1 MGGGHGPHTTPNMN
15 NMQETDEEMQ
25 GKIQLIETIK
35 YNPNMFHID
44 ICDPVA
50 LCNVM
55 GGVPTLVTTAGGAA
69 LSYGYYAAQVRT
81 YNMHSNIRRTQ
92 GRLLIGSLMG
102 LAFGYVKFGDRQ
114 RVHNAYVAERL
125 RARYPESVNLHEQ
138 DLWRFK
144 GVKAPHSYYKWA

>member
-1 MGGGHGPHTTPNMN
+1 MGGGHGVHTTPNMN

-44 ICDPVA
+44 LMDPVA
-50 LCNVM
+50 VCTVM
-55 GGVPTLVTTAGGAA
+55 GGAPTLATTFGGAA
-69 LSYGYYAAQVRT
+69 LSYGYYAAQVRP

-92 GRLLIGSLMG
+92 GRLLLGSLMG
-102 LAFGYVKFGDRQ
+102 LAFGYIKFGDRQ